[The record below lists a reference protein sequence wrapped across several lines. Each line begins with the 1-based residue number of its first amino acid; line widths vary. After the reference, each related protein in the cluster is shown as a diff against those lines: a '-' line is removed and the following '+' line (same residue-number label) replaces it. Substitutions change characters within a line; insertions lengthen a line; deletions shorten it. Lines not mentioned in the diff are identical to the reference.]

1 MNRPEPVLSLLG
13 LSLRGGHLEVGEEPV
28 DAVCRSQ
35 HCRLR
40 LLAGDAA
47 ENTVRRAK
55 HFADVGACILLTLP
69 YTKADLGQAVGRA
82 SAAIVA
88 VTDIGL
94 AAAVARRLAL
104 IDPARYGKA
113 VEQLDT
119 KARRA
124 QQRRE
129 EQRAHE
135 KNVRTGRYKGA
146 APQPQQQ
153 EEEPVQQPRKAP
165 SKRDGTPRKEFAPK
179 RDGAYKRDGAPK
191 KDYAPKRDGDRNRD
205 GAPKREFAPKGEGA
219 YKKDGAYKKSGPSR
233 YGDKDSRDRTSS
245 SRSSGYSG
253 KKGNKQ
259 NPYAHSRPVKKGKG
273 SFRSSER

>member
-28 DAVCRSQ
+28 DAVCRSK
-35 HCRLR
+35 HCRLL

-47 ENTVRRAK
+47 DNTVRRAK
-55 HFADVGACILLTLP
+55 HFSDVGACILLTLP
-69 YTKADLGQAVGRA
+69 YTKAELGQAVGRA

-94 AAAVARRLAL
+94 AAAVARRLEQK
-104 IDPARYGKA
+104 DPARYGKA

-146 APQPQQQ
+146 APAPAPRQ
-153 EEEPVQQPRKAP
+153 EEEAQQSPKAP
-165 SKRDGTPRKEFAPK
+165 SKQ
-179 RDGAYKRDGAPK
+179 
-191 KDYAPKRDGDRNRD
+191 
-205 GAPKREFAPKGEGA
+205 
-219 YKKDGAYKKSGPSR
+219 DGAYKKEGTYRKDGASGKDGSYRKNDKTSR
-233 YGDKDSRDRTSS
+233 GDRSAS
-245 SRSSGYSG
+245 SRRSHSG
-253 KKGNKQ
+253 KGNKT